1 MIEWENGEIT
11 SQPLEIIFDISKTFS
26 LRYLKNNIL
35 IKTNKKINNLINRS
49 KNMSRILNQAIF
61 FLKNYS
67 SSML

>member
-1 MIEWENGEIT
+1 MIEWENWKIT

-49 KNMSRILNQAIF
+49 KNMSRILNQANF
-61 FLKNYS
+61 FS
-67 SSML
+67 

>member
-1 MIEWENGEIT
+1 MIEWENGKIT

-49 KNMSRILNQAIF
+49 KNMSRILNQANF
-61 FLKNYS
+61 FS
-67 SSML
+67 